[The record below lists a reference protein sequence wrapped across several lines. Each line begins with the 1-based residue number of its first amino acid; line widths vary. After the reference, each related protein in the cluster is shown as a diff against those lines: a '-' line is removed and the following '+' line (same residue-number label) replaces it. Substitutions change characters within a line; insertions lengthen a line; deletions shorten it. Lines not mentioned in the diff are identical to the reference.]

1 MSEPF
6 GPPWGRSNR
15 YDRWK
20 ILMPLLAAAANLKG
34 AVGTVGTVGSFF
46 FFFFDQLV

>member
-6 GPPWGRSNR
+6 EPPWGRSNR

-20 ILMPLLAAAANLKG
+20 MLMPLLAAAANRKD
-34 AVGTVGTVGSFF
+34 AVGTVGTIGYIYIYIFG
-46 FFFFDQLV
+46 